1 MVVPIIGGAY
11 GPGSGRTC
19 EKKPLDFVAAI
30 PWQYFRGSAER
41 ILELVLSDSNNSLF
55 KVEAC

>member
-1 MVVPIIGGAY
+1 VDGHV
-11 GPGSGRTC
+11 
-19 EKKPLDFVAAI
+19 KKMPLDFVAAI
-30 PWQYFRGSAER
+30 PWQYFLGSAKR